1 MPKKVMISDPTKIL
15 TLANIISLGRAIL
28 AVPIIFTLRDTSLGS
43 ITFVLILIAVLSD
56 ALDGWV
62 ARKAHEV
69 THFGKWIDP
78 IADFVCI
85 FAVVAYL
92 TLIDRFPSWFFLFFL
107 IRYIYIAIGAIYF
120 LNHDH
125 FVLSSNWWGKW
136 GAGITSLAVLIHIW
150 PWQAFPW
157 LNEVTIYVAT
167 FLLLVSWI
175 LYTKTFYNFYKEVN

>member
-92 TLIDRFPSWFFLFFL
+92 TLIDRFPFWFFLFFL

-136 GAGITSLAVLIHIW
+136 GAGITSLAVLVHIW

-175 LYTKTFYNFYKEVN
+175 LYTKTFYNSYKEVN

>member
-1 MPKKVMISDPTKIL
+1 MISDPTKIL

-92 TLIDRFPSWFFLFFL
+92 TLIDRFPSWFFLHQQRRQHRPQNRNPCIETPTNPKL
-107 IRYIYIAIGAIYF
+107 PAPWSPTAPT
-120 LNHDH
+120 
-125 FVLSSNWWGKW
+125 KKTPK
-136 GAGITSLAVLIHIW
+136 ATTSTKNATTQKKTT
-150 PWQAFPW
+150 PQTKSEKNYTP
-157 LNEVTIYVAT
+157 VA
-167 FLLLVSWI
+167 
-175 LYTKTFYNFYKEVN
+175 K

>member
-1 MPKKVMISDPTKIL
+1 MSSKLTIKDPTKIL
-15 TLANIISLGRAIL
+15 TLANIISLGRALL
-28 AVPIIFTLRDTSLGS
+28 AVPIIYTLRDPSLGTY
-43 ITFVLILIAVLSD
+43 TFLLILLATLSD

-62 ARKAHEV
+62 ARKAREV

-120 LNHDH
+120 LNHDQ
-125 FVLSSNWWGKW
+125 FILSSNWWGKW
-136 GAGITSLAVLIHIW
+136 GAGITSLAVLVHIW

>member
-1 MPKKVMISDPTKIL
+1 MPKKVMSSDPTKIL

-136 GAGITSLAVLIHIW
+136 GAGITSLAVLVHIW

-167 FLLLVSWI
+167 FLLVVSWI

>member
-1 MPKKVMISDPTKIL
+1 MPKKVMSSDPTKIL

-136 GAGITSLAVLIHIW
+136 GAGITSLAVLVHIW

>member
-1 MPKKVMISDPTKIL
+1 MPKKIMISDPTKIL

-28 AVPIIFTLRDTSLGS
+28 AVPIIFTLRDPSLGTL
-43 ITFVLILIAVLSD
+43 TFVLILIAVLSD

-92 TLIDRFPSWFFLFFL
+92 TLIDRFPSWFFLFCHPLL
-107 IRYIYIAIGAIYF
+107 ILSGKYGATSF
-120 LNHDH
+120 LNSH
-125 FVLSSNWWGKW
+125 
-136 GAGITSLAVLIHIW
+136 TSGPESENV
-150 PWQAFPW
+150 PFW
-157 LNEVTIYVAT
+157 LNM
-167 FLLLVSWI
+167 
-175 LYTKTFYNFYKEVN
+175 

>member
-1 MPKKVMISDPTKIL
+1 MPKKIMISDPTKIL

-107 IRYIYIAIGAIYF
+107 IRYIYIAMMPLAIILSNFF
-120 LNHDH
+120 LE
-125 FVLSSNWWGKW
+125 
-136 GAGITSLAVLIHIW
+136 GIN
-150 PWQAFPW
+150 P
-157 LNEVTIYVAT
+157 
-167 FLLLVSWI
+167 FL
-175 LYTKTFYNFYKEVN
+175 E

>member
-56 ALDGWV
+56 ALDGWG

-136 GAGITSLAVLIHIW
+136 GAGITSLAVLVHIW

>member
-1 MPKKVMISDPTKIL
+1 MPKKLTISDPTKIL
-15 TLANIISLGRAIL
+15 TLANIISLSRAIL
-28 AVPIIFTLRDTSLGS
+28 AVPIIYTLKNPSYGTFTF
-43 ITFVLILIAVLSD
+43 ILILIAVLSD

-92 TLIDRFPSWFFLFFL
+92 TLIDQFPAWFFLFFL
-107 IRYIYIAIGAIYF
+107 VRYIFIAIAAIYF
-120 LNHDH
+120 LNRDH
-125 FVLSSNWWGKW
+125 FILSSNWWGKW
-136 GAGITSLAVLIHIW
+136 GAGITSLAVLVHIW

-157 LNEVTIYVAT
+157 LNDVTIYTAT
-167 FLLLVSWI
+167 FLLVVSW
-175 LYTKTFYNFYKEVN
+175 LAYTKTFYNFYKELH

>member
-1 MPKKVMISDPTKIL
+1 MPKKVITSDPTKIL

-28 AVPIIFTLRDTSLGS
+28 AVPIIFTLRDSSLGS

-85 FAVVAYL
+85 FSVVAYL

-136 GAGITSLAVLIHIW
+136 GAGITSLAVLVHIW